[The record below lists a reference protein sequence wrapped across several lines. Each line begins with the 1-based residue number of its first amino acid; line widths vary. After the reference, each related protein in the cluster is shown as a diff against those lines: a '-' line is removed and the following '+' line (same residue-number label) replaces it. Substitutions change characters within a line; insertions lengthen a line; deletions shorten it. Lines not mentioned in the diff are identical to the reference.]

1 MQGMA
6 QVSESRLPIKRQL
19 YEEFRGLTN
28 ERAYVKAFN
37 ERLLRQSPGRQGL
50 FLGTDQREY
59 FLPYLQAL
67 VAGLPEEAHV
77 LDCGAGAGEI
87 VDLCLAQVPGRATI
101 HLEEP
106 NPRLFLQYVQRVQAC
121 ERLRLGTVY
130 NGRVQDYY
138 HPLWGEAPQQAPRP
152 QDLVLGIHMLYHLTD
167 VHLPCIHPEQDLLD
181 MVSFMYG
188 LLREGG
194 AVFLVYADL
203 EQGLVGD
210 VEAAWY
216 ARTRPR
222 GPELANLK
230 KTYAARNRL
239 LKEGGL
245 LPELRRRFLRTRP
258 TMEVR
263 RLEGHLFSQTLPD
276 MAALCLVGELL
287 EADDEPFDLGVLEFA
302 VDFLER
308 DPRRRGLVREPQ
320 GPRKGMWRADQP
332 QVVTVIRKGPRADC

>member
-1 MQGMA
+1 MHSTA
-6 QVSESRLPIKRQL
+6 QHSADRPPMRRQL

-28 ERAYVKAFN
+28 ERAYVKALS
-37 ERLLRQSPGRQGL
+37 ERLLRRSPGRQGL

-59 FLPYLQAL
+59 FLPLLQEL

-77 LDCGAGAGEI
+77 FDFGAGAGEI
-87 VDLCLAQVPGRATI
+87 VDSCLAQVPGRATI

-130 NGRVQDYY
+130 NGLVQDYY
-138 HPLWGEAPQQAPRP
+138 HPLWGEAPQRAAQP

-167 VHLPCIHPEQDLLD
+167 FHLPCIHPEQDLLD

-194 AVFLVYADL
+194 AVFLAYADL
-203 EQGLVGD
+203 EQGLVGE
-210 VEAAWY
+210 VETAWY
-216 ARTRPR
+216 ARARPAR
-222 GPELANLK
+222 PEVGNLR

-239 LKEGGL
+239 LKEGHAL
-245 LPELRRRFLRTRP
+245 LELARRFPRTRP
-258 TMEVR
+258 TLESHLV
-263 RLEGHLFSQTLPD
+263 EGHLFSQTLPD

-287 EADDEPFDLGVLEFA
+287 EVDDEPFDMSVLEFA
-302 VDFLER
+302 VDYLET
-308 DPRRRGLVREPQ
+308 DPRRRGLVREHQ
-320 GPRKGMWRADQP
+320 GPRQGMWRADQP
-332 QVVTVIRKGPRADC
+332 QVVTIIRKGWRADC